1 MAHGVFQWPSNRC
14 DARRI
19 GWLHFPGLA
28 TAAGEGDRADGT
40 SRVVGEQFRV
50 AVRSFSGSQG
60 RSAPA
65 GVASRRL
72 QGPSKARRG
81 AEAGEAGAEHG
92 QAGRGRCQE
101 HEHVAASGGRERARA
116 VSFLEASLPRL
127 ATPPLLPAMPMR
139 ILRSPCLFYGLW
151 CLAPTTSGPSACR
164 RQNSETWCHAA
175 TTTMDGLLSC
185 GHGASSLRERTVWFD
200 HGHIGVSHILKRT
213 ELNIGFT
220 ISAYLSSAMLIVLL
234 LIWKKVKIFFFLNG
248 NQEEEKLGIL

>member
-1 MAHGVFQWPSNRC
+1 M
-14 DARRI
+14 
-19 GWLHFPGLA
+19 LL
-28 TAAGEGDRADGT
+28 
-40 SRVVGEQFRV
+40 VGEQFRV

-81 AEAGEAGAEHG
+81 AEETGEAGAEHG

-175 TTTMDGLLSC
+175 TMDGLLSSC
-185 GHGASSLRERTVWFD
+185 PVGMALLRF
-200 HGHIGVSHILKRT
+200 G
-213 ELNIGFT
+213 
-220 ISAYLSSAMLIVLL
+220 SAQFGLPVVTGTLEFHTY
-234 LIWKKVKIFFFLNG
+234 
-248 NQEEEKLGIL
+248 